1 MLKGKDQ
8 LPVSI
13 RQTCRRLRK
22 EWVSSMKYTGE
33 YRDLEMD
40 SMLIYKDPP
49 SYQDTLELE
58 VMLVSSVDYTMHSYL
73 LESNNFSLV
82 IIIWNCTSKFYL
94 ISPNHIWTLVF
105 LLLFTAIKAKYRIK
119 LRKENTFGDWYWLQ
133 GLNRK
138 LH

>member
-13 RQTCRRLRK
+13 RQRCRRLRK

-49 SYQDTLELE
+49 SYQDT
-58 VMLVSSVDYTMHSYL
+58 LVSSVDYTMHSYL

-119 LRKENTFGDWYWLQ
+119 LRKENTFGD
-133 GLNRK
+133 
-138 LH
+138 

>member
-1 MLKGKDQ
+1 
-8 LPVSI
+8 
-13 RQTCRRLRK
+13 
-22 EWVSSMKYTGE
+22 
-33 YRDLEMD
+33 MD

-119 LRKENTFGDWYWLQ
+119 LRKENTFGD
-133 GLNRK
+133 
-138 LH
+138 